1 MRAVAAIAVVGLL
14 GAGAWYY
21 SRSSGGGG
29 GASAPEHRRLELGEA
44 QSGALTDSDPRLRT
58 RGPYQLWT
66 LRGRRG
72 QRVVIDMSSG
82 AFDSYLMLRTPEGY
96 LIGVDDD
103 GGGGNNARLRTVL
116 PGNGSYTLVAGAF
129 SSGGRGDY
137 TLTASE
143 WIVPEAP
150 TAGSAQTVA
159 MGETKDGMLEP
170 GDELTGDGPYQ
181 DRWTFDLAANTRA
194 RVTMSSSDLDSY
206 LIVLDPEGAT
216 VVTNDDA
223 SGRDA
228 AAIVRAA
235 SAGRY
240 TALATTYGDQ
250 PRVGAYR
257 LGLSEITGEIGTIS
271 AVELGETKEGRLEPG
286 DSTSSSGGMI
296 DVYTFTAPVSR
307 NIQIDLVSTDFDP
320 VVTLMDANGM
330 QLGRDDDGGGS
341 FNSRLVMPVVQGRSY
356 RIVAGTYGAG
366 RSGAYRL
373 AVNPAP

>member
-14 GAGAWYY
+14 GAGAWYFTR
-21 SRSSGGGG
+21 SRGGG

-44 QSGALTDSDPRLRT
+44 QSGALTDTDPRLRN

-72 QRVVIDMSSG
+72 QRIVIDMASG

-96 LIGVDDD
+96 LIGQDDD

-116 PGNGSYTLVAGAF
+116 PGNGNYTLVAGAF

-150 TAGSAQTVA
+150 RAGSAQTVA

-181 DRWTFDLAANTRA
+181 DRWTFELEAGTRA
-194 RVTMSSSDLDSY
+194 RVTMSSSDIDSY
-206 LIVLDPEGAT
+206 VIVLDPEGAT
-216 VVTNDDA
+216 LVTNDDA

-228 AAIVRAA
+228 AAMVRAA

-240 TALATTYGDQ
+240 TVLATTYGDQ

-257 LGLSEITGEIGTIS
+257 LGLSEITGDVGGTS
-271 AVELGETKEGRLEPG
+271 AIALGETKDGRLEIG
-286 DSTSSSGGMI
+286 DSTGPSGGMI
-296 DVYTFTAPVSR
+296 DVYQFTAPASR

-320 VVTLMDANGM
+320 VVTLVDGNGM

-341 FNSRLVMPVVQGRSY
+341 FNSRLVIPVMQGQNY
-356 RIVAGTYGAG
+356 RVVVGTFGSG